1 LLFFIR
7 NNSLR
12 QLTLVSV
19 VIVVIWLCGSTA
31 QADDTNSGNLQP
43 AALYYTGTY
52 RLRETNPELT
62 GRGVRIAAV
71 CRSMTY
77 VDGEPQDDYMM
88 NLQHQSLADGNVTF
102 ADGLEVGGGI
112 SGHSTAIG
120 GLLIGDDPMGFDDA
134 VGDFYYE
141 GAAPDAEVEV
151 YEFWRFLCN
160 HVFGGRELDADI
172 LTMSVGTVFEDW
184 WTRGIERMADKEG
197 LIVFAGAGNG
207 NSVFDPLLYPAAGA
221 NVIAVGVVDSAGEED
236 SMGGLRE
243 FSVPRVQHSSC
254 GPTADDRCKPDI
266 VAPGNC
272 LVPDANSPSGYSIT
286 GNFSSFATP
295 IAAGTAGLLV
305 QHAHSVSE
313 LGAAVAKEGGNC
325 VIKAILMNSATKL
338 PYWHKGLGAKD
349 DDHEVSLD
357 YSQGAGAINAE
368 GAFEQLA
375 AGQSNGDE
383 ANPVGWDNNVIDRN
397 GNAENVYPFEIAV
410 GEGDFI
416 TATLV
421 WNRHYGDSYPF
432 EVVLEEDSD
441 LRLELWAIDA
451 ANPQRKSL
459 IDYSDSI
466 NDNVEHI
473 YCPADPNY
481 SSYEI
486 VVTFSKASEGDGTER
501 YGLAWKTG
509 RADGGQNIWWDD
521 INGDGEIDDTDRL
534 VFAIFEGMGQLL
546 SENSTLSEMLKLS
559 PDRIALLTDYW
570 QQYRPLLHRLHGPKQ

>member
-1 LLFFIR
+1 M
-7 NNSLR
+7 
-12 QLTLVSV
+12 
-19 VIVVIWLCGSTA
+19 VIVVILLCGSA
-31 QADDTNSGNLQP
+31 VRADEGNVGNLQP
-43 AALYYTGTY
+43 AALYYTDTY
-52 RLRETNPELT
+52 HLRESNPELT

-77 VDGEPQDDYMM
+77 VDGKPQDDYMM

-102 ADGLEVGGGI
+102 ADGLEVGGGV

-120 GLLIGDDPMGFDDA
+120 GLLVGDDPMGFDDA

-141 GAAPDAEVEV
+141 GAAPDAKVEV

-160 HVFGGRELDADI
+160 HIFGDKELDADI
-172 LTMSVGTVFEDW
+172 LTISVGTVFEDW
-184 WTRGIERMADKEG
+184 WTRGIERIADKEG

-221 NVIAVGVVDSAGEED
+221 NVIAVGVVDSVGGED
-236 SMGGLRE
+236 SMGGLSE
-243 FSVPRVQHSSC
+243 FSLPRVQHSSC

-272 LVPDANSPSGYSIT
+272 LVPDANSPAGYYIT
-286 GNFSSFATP
+286 GNYSSFATP

-305 QHAHSVSE
+305 QHAQSVPE
-313 LGAAVAKEGGNC
+313 LSAAVAKEGGNC

-357 YSQGAGAINAE
+357 YAQGAGAINA
-368 GAFEQLA
+368 GAAFEQLA
-375 AGQSNGDE
+375 AGQNNGE
-383 ANPVGWDNNVIDRN
+383 KAKPVGWDNNVIDRN
-397 GNAENVYPFEIAV
+397 GEGANVYAFETAL
-410 GEGDFI
+410 GEGEFI

-421 WNRHYGDSYPF
+421 WNRHYSNSYPF

-441 LRLELWAIDA
+441 LRLELWAVDA
-451 ANPQRKSL
+451 ANPQKKSL

-473 YCPADPNY
+473 YCAADPNY

-486 VVTFSKASEGDGTER
+486 VVTFSKSSESGGTER

-509 RADGGQNIWWDD
+509 RADAGQNIWWDD
-521 INGDGEIDDTDRL
+521 INGDGEIDDLDRL
-534 VFAIFEGMGQLL
+534 ALAIFEGLRQLI

-570 QQYRPLLHRLHGPKQ
+570 QRYRPLLHRLHGPK